1 MHTIISSKTYMMQLQ
16 KNRYELYP
24 DENFNDPDYNWNNRM
39 YNDEFGY
46 VVDEEGIKIEA
57 SVLFE
62 IILKAGYGD
71 RSQIL
76 LLMEMLIPLFR
87 NVP

>member
-1 MHTIISSKTYMMQLQ
+1 MMQLQ

-46 VVDEEGIKIEA
+46 VVDEEGIIIDA